1 MVYQKRRKTQQ
12 GLAMTYSTPQ
22 RVSGS
27 FDVIVVAASG
37 RADWQTLAGRLG

>member
-22 RVSGS
+22 RASGS
-27 FDVIVVAASG
+27 FDVIVAGVSMKKGSDASFFI
-37 RADWQTLAGRLG
+37 D